1 MLIRMPNWFQPSGT
15 PYRPGTFSSTGL
27 TVANP
32 GNGYDTSAGVV
43 DTSTSSTAST
53 TGANTTGTQTY
64 SAAPSHAAVTGVLN
78 VRIKIDIN
86 AFNGTVQ
93 GPNGTASVFYST
105 DGSTPSLAF
114 DQTSSWNAASGTFDV
129 LLTKTLTVDPSTIK
143 VLVSENGAKGGN
155 VVLGT
160 DFLTTVTATLYDIV
174 FITP

>member
-105 DGSTPSLAF
+105 DGSTPS
-114 DQTSSWNAASGTFDV
+114 W
-129 LLTKTLTVDPSTIK
+129 PSTRPPP
-143 VLVSENGAKGGN
+143 
-155 VVLGT
+155 GT
-160 DFLTTVTATLYDIV
+160 PRPAPSMCCSPRHSPWTPPRSRSWSARTAPKAAMSYSGPIS
-174 FITP
+174 